1 MLQLLYQAGP
11 DVVGI
16 FRLTTNVGKKPV
28 MRKKLEEG
36 FAPKVEE
43 LGGED
48 VLVLSLVMK
57 VNYCADA

>member
-16 FRLTTNVGKKPV
+16 FRVTTSVGKKPI

-43 LGGED
+43 LDTED
-48 VLVLSLVMK
+48 LLVLSLVMK
-57 VNYCADA
+57 VNYCAEA